1 MKILT
6 TALVSAAL
14 AASAPIAFADG
25 HKSAHAHS
33 KPDIVEIASSKSD
46 FSTLVAAVK
55 AADLVAALQADGP
68 YTVFAPTNAAFD
80 ALPEGTVASLLEPE
94 NKDAL
99 TSVLTYHVI
108 PSKVMAGDI
117 TMGKTKVKT
126 LQGTTVVV
134 KKTADGVTVDG
145 ANVVMA
151 DVKAKNGVIHV
162 IDAVITP

>member
-46 FSTLVAAVK
+46 FSTLVAALK

-117 TMGKTKVKT
+117 PMGKTKVKT
-126 LQGTTVVV
+126 LQGTTRFRRPFVFLRCCIYLH
-134 KKTADGVTVDG
+134 
-145 ANVVMA
+145 
-151 DVKAKNGVIHV
+151 DVCLISKPSLPWYRRSDNMGCI
-162 IDAVITP
+162 

>member
-14 AASAPIAFADG
+14 AAFAPIAFADG

-117 TMGKTKVKT
+117 PMGKTKVKT

-162 IDAVITP
+162 VDAVITP

>member
-117 TMGKTKVKT
+117 PMGKTKVKT

>member
-33 KPDIVEIASSKSD
+33 KPDIVEVASSKSD

-80 ALPEGTVASLLEPE
+80 ALPEGTVASLLEPD

-117 TMGKTKVKT
+117 PMGKTKVKT

>member
-33 KPDIVEIASSKSD
+33 KPDIVEVASSKSD

-117 TMGKTKVKT
+117 PMGKTKVKT
-126 LQGTTVVV
+126 LQGTTVVI
-134 KKTADGVTVDG
+134 KKTAEGVTVDG